1 MKLKLMCAAAL
12 LSVLVPAEA
21 RQRVCL
27 DEGWRFA
34 LGHTDPALDYGCGT
48 EPFNYLTKARSVHNT
63 GPYADNFNDSVW
75 VVVDLPHDFVVD
87 LPFDSVASHNHG
99 YKASGYKF
107 PASSVGW
114 YRKAFPIE
122 LCAPDARVEL
132 TFEGIGRDSRVW
144 FNGFYLGGEPS
155 GYASATYDVT
165 PYVRRDGGDNY
176 LVVRS
181 DVTLEEGWWY
191 EGGGIYRHVW
201 LEQTPP
207 LRIGSHPAIWL
218 DGDSLRYDVAV
229 ENSGLVPARAS
240 ELVIS
245 VADGSY
251 TLPLRG
257 DIQPKDGKTLR
268 GAVARPRNLPLWDVE
283 NPELT
288 DVRFVLRDKARAAV
302 DSVCVPT
309 GFRHIA
315 FSPDSGFVLNGRRV
329 QLRGV
334 NLHQDHAGVGV
345 GVPDEL
351 GVYRLKELKKYGVN
365 AVRSSHNP
373 MSPALLD
380 ACDTLGILVFEEN
393 RLLGSNDYHVG
404 QLERMML
411 RDRHHPSVIL
421 WGVGNEEWA
430 VEWDDRGCRI
440 VAELREYCHR
450 LDPSRLV
457 AVATA
462 GGPAILTGADVAGYN
477 YVMQNPIDKHRKDY
491 PARMALGSEETSGC
505 GTRGVYYPADS
516 EGRMPAHNRRPDADG
531 TLNRIERGW
540 KFYKERPW
548 LAGLFYWTG
557 FDYRGEPT
565 PLNFPATGSQ
575 FGILDYCGFPKD
587 EAYYLRSWWTDEPT
601 LHIFPHWNLE
611 GHEGEE
617 VDVWVYSNFDE
628 VDLRVNGRSLGRKA
642 MPADG
647 YLSWKAVYRP
657 GYVEA
662 VGYRKGRVAARQRV
676 ATAGK
681 PAGLDVAVEKPSDGS
696 FRVVNVA
703 VVDSKGRFVPVASD
717 MVEARVASGRILG
730 GGNGDSAFRHKE
742 RPVPGSDGRSLE
754 LPAFNGR
761 VQFLVEGAGEI
772 TLQGPGGTYTISL

>member
-1 MKLKLMCAAAL
+1 MC
-12 LSVLVPAEA
+12 
-21 RQRVCL
+21 
-27 DEGWRFA
+27 
-34 LGHTDPALDYGCGT
+34 
-48 EPFNYLTKARSVHNT
+48 
-63 GPYADNFNDSVW
+63 
-75 VVVDLPHDFVVD
+75 
-87 LPFDSVASHNHG
+87 
-99 YKASGYKF
+99 
-107 PASSVGW
+107 
-114 YRKAFPIE
+114 I
-122 LCAPDARVEL
+122 
-132 TFEGIGRDSRVW
+132 
-144 FNGFYLGGEPS
+144 
-155 GYASATYDVT
+155 
-165 PYVRRDGGDNY
+165 
-176 LVVRS
+176 
-181 DVTLEEGWWY
+181 
-191 EGGGIYRHVW
+191 
-201 LEQTPP
+201 
-207 LRIGSHPAIWL
+207 
-218 DGDSLRYDVAV
+218 
-229 ENSGLVPARAS
+229 
-240 ELVIS
+240 
-245 VADGSY
+245 
-251 TLPLRG
+251 
-257 DIQPKDGKTLR
+257 
-268 GAVARPRNLPLWDVE
+268 
-283 NPELT
+283 
-288 DVRFVLRDKARAAV
+288 
-302 DSVCVPT
+302 
-309 GFRHIA
+309 
-315 FSPDSGFVLNGRRV
+315 
-329 QLRGV
+329 
-334 NLHQDHAGVGV
+334 
-345 GVPDEL
+345 
-351 GVYRLKELKKYGVN
+351 
-365 AVRSSHNP
+365 
-373 MSPALLD
+373 
-380 ACDTLGILVFEEN
+380 
-393 RLLGSNDYHVG
+393 
-404 QLERMML
+404 
-411 RDRHHPSVIL
+411 RDR
-421 WGVGNEEWA
+421 
-430 VEWDDRGCRI
+430 
-440 VAELREYCHR
+440 
-450 LDPSRLV
+450 
-457 AVATA
+457 VATA

-717 MVEARVASGRILG
+717 MVEARVASGCILG

>member
-1 MKLKLMCAAAL
+1 MCAAAL

-63 GPYADNFNDSVW
+63 GPYADNFNDSAW

-132 TFEGIGRDSRVW
+132 TFEGIGRDSRGW

-345 GVPDEL
+345 GVPDAL
-351 GVYRLKELKKYGVN
+351 G
-365 AVRSSHNP
+365 
-373 MSPALLD
+373 
-380 ACDTLGILVFEEN
+380 
-393 RLLGSNDYHVG
+393 
-404 QLERMML
+404 
-411 RDRHHPSVIL
+411 
-421 WGVGNEEWA
+421 EEWA

-717 MVEARVASGRILG
+717 MVEARVASGCILG